1 MKVIRGIQNLE
12 DFKEGSYVTIG
23 IFDGVHLGH
32 QKILKSLKKMAGR
45 HGKTALLT
53 FHPHPVKFFNPGG
66 RFYELSTVDR
76 KIDLVSPF
84 GIDFFVLF
92 PFGEGVAD
100 MPPEVFTRKILV
112 GMFRVKGVVVGYDF
126 FFGKGRIGDTKLLK
140 KMGKE
145 FGFDV
150 EVIEPVRFMGSIVSS
165 TRIRELILSGKV
177 REAALFLGR
186 NYRICGTV
194 VRGAGRGR
202 TLGFPTANI
211 DFQSEII
218 PLPGVYAVV
227 VHMGGEKFRGLTN
240 IGFNPTFGEKTL
252 RVEVHMLDFSG
263 DIYGREISLHFID
276 RIRDERKFASANDLI
291 GQMKR
296 DVKKGRKILETVDG
310 RGISDTTE

>member
-1 MKVIRGIQNLE
+1 MKVIRGIQNLT
-12 DFKEGSYVTIG
+12 DFKEGSYLTIG

-45 HGKTALLT
+45 RGKTALLT

-66 RFYELSTVDR
+66 VFYELSTVER

-84 GIDFFVLF
+84 GIDFFVIF
-92 PFGEGVAD
+92 PFEEDVAN
-100 MPPEVFTRKILV
+100 MPPEVFIRKILV

-126 FFGKGRIGDTKLLK
+126 FFGTGRLGDTKLLRD
-140 KMGKE
+140 MGKE

-150 EVIEPVRFMGSIVSS
+150 LVIEPVRFMDSIVSS

-186 NYRICGTV
+186 SFRMCGEV
-194 VRGAGRGR
+194 VRGAGRGK

-227 VHMGGEKFRGLTN
+227 VDIGGERFRGLTN

-263 DIYGREISLHFID
+263 DLYGREISLYFID
-276 RIRDERKFASANDLI
+276 RIRDERKFASANDLVE
-291 GQMKR
+291 QMRR
-296 DVKKGRKILETVDG
+296 DVKKGIKILEAGDG
-310 RGISDTTE
+310 HGLSDRTE